1 MTKAQLRAYKDLRGE
16 RDKIK
21 QQLDELETVLY
32 GPKGQRLDGM
42 PRGGSGNNRNIVD
55 NLGDRHSELKKLYD
69 DKVAELE
76 AKMLE
81 IERAIE
87 VLEPRERTLIRLHYF
102 QGLTWEKVAVE
113 INYSWAQTHRIHG
126 KALEKLRELEAK
138 A

>member
-1 MTKAQLRAYKDLRGE
+1 MTKAELRAYKDLRGE

-42 PRGGSGNNRNIVD
+42 PRGGSRNNRHIVD
-55 NLGDRHSELKKLYD
+55 NLGDRHTELQQLYES
-69 DKVAELE
+69 KVAELD

-87 VLEPRERTLIRLHYF
+87 VLEPRERTLVRLHYF
-102 QGLTWEKVAVE
+102 QGLTWEQVAVE

-126 KALEKLRELEAK
+126 KALKKLQGSEAK